1 MIKQKQNKITVMSSK
16 TEGKEP
22 SDVLSLKELAIIVK
36 YIPPDVLFET
46 ISFAYWNQKFINSYG
61 ELYLDELRS
70 LDNDIQRYIV
80 FCWFIGCHL
89 WKWNESIFKH
99 EISEPFCNFDE
110 TDWKR
115 ANDAIMSLV
124 SYGFG

>member
-1 MIKQKQNKITVMSSK
+1 MIDKPKTVSVYSSK
-16 TEGKEP
+16 TDGKTP
-22 SDVLSLKELAIIVK
+22 SDVLSLKELAVIAPH
-36 YIPPDVLFET
+36 IPCDVLFKT

-61 ELYLDELRS
+61 DLYLDELRK
-70 LDNDIQRYIV
+70 LDNDTQRYIV

-99 EISEPFCNFDE
+99 EIADEFCYFNE

-115 ANDAIMSLV
+115 ANDAIMTLASCGL
-124 SYGFG
+124 G